1 MILLIMGVSGS
12 GKTTLGRLLASRL
25 NCSFLE
31 GDDFHCAE
39 NIKKMTAGT
48 PLTDKDRTPWLK
60 RISFAVQQK
69 NIKNQSC
76 VVGCSALKRRYR
88 QVILSN
94 IDQYQLIYLKGQMQ
108 KISARMKARSHFMPI
123 ELLKSQFDTLEPPL
137 PEENALIIDVSVEVE
152 ECLDHILKQL
162 KFP

>member
-12 GKTTLGRLLASRL
+12 GKTTLGRLLAGRL

-48 PLTDKDRTPWLK
+48 PLTDKDRIPWLE

-69 NIKNQSC
+69 NSKNQNC

-108 KISARMKARSHFMPI
+108 KISARMKERSHFMPI
-123 ELLKSQFDTLEPPL
+123 GLLKSQFDTLEPPL
-137 PEENALIIDVSVEVE
+137 PEENALVIDVSIEVE
-152 ECLDHILKQL
+152 KCLDYLTKQL